1 MSGECSWLSEGDVA
15 QVAPEGADVKVAPVV
30 HDQAGALGE
39 DALAV
44 LVLTDEVGGVAVV
57 IPIKKFNLLVG
68 TGKHCL

>member
-1 MSGECSWLSEGDVA
+1 M
-15 QVAPEGADVKVAPVV
+15 

-44 LVLTDEVGGVAVV
+44 LVLTDEVGSVAVV